1 MRYLVFSCCFA
12 LLACE
17 GADDSTSEP
26 PAPEEY
32 GDDLP
37 VGDLAAGD
45 AKADGQWGHALE
57 CKQGPDLPPFAK
69 PVIHLSIEG
78 LTLRIV
84 DEETGFEK
92 VFPVGVGA
100 INNRQSE
107 RTYGESLSAFPML
120 RYGERFTVTP
130 RSIQP
135 CKTWHGPSGVPL
147 FAGLPFISFSGNYG
161 IHGPIDN
168 YRSAHGGDLR
178 RGFVS
183 HGCFRMESADILE
196 VYARIKGVEAV
207 PVYLHREAERHADG
221 TRVDIEDKWI
231 GAECGT
237 ADECGFSGAICE
249 PNAFSGKG
257 WCSMPCNGS
266 CPDKAGRAM
275 TMCVKNAQGDGVCVS
290 RVEKQNQGCRDQDHL
305 VPTSKSRYGSA
316 LVRDVCYP
324 GTKGFVGDGCLATD
338 DCLEGLWCSQK
349 SEGKRGQCV
358 QKCDRFCSDMPGYS
372 TTFCVEDDAVGAG
385 GNCLRTCSQGRN
397 APECGAGLDC
407 AERSRIGQAE
417 KTARVC
423 VPGE

>member
-135 CKTWHGPSGVPL
+135 CKT
-147 FAGLPFISFSGNYG
+147 
-161 IHGPIDN
+161 
-168 YRSAHGGDLR
+168 
-178 RGFVS
+178 
-183 HGCFRMESADILE
+183 
-196 VYARIKGVEAV
+196 
-207 PVYLHREAERHADG
+207 
-221 TRVDIEDKWI
+221 
-231 GAECGT
+231 
-237 ADECGFSGAICE
+237 
-249 PNAFSGKG
+249 
-257 WCSMPCNGS
+257 
-266 CPDKAGRAM
+266 
-275 TMCVKNAQGDGVCVS
+275 
-290 RVEKQNQGCRDQDHL
+290 
-305 VPTSKSRYGSA
+305 
-316 LVRDVCYP
+316 
-324 GTKGFVGDGCLATD
+324 
-338 DCLEGLWCSQK
+338 
-349 SEGKRGQCV
+349 
-358 QKCDRFCSDMPGYS
+358 
-372 TTFCVEDDAVGAG
+372 
-385 GNCLRTCSQGRN
+385 
-397 APECGAGLDC
+397 
-407 AERSRIGQAE
+407 
-417 KTARVC
+417 
-423 VPGE
+423 